1 MKLGKLTLLVFG
13 LMVTFSSC
21 KKDDDSYVPP
31 VERDRTEQ
39 QAADKDSLLL
49 YLQTHYYNSSV
60 FESGTNHTISEIIIS
75 ELPKDAAGNYLPL
88 PDPANNTLLIDD
100 VTILTT
106 TYLET
111 EYEYYVLNLNQG
123 GGVAPKFSY
132 DVRVNYSGNLLDEEI
147 FDSTV
152 TPTTIDLLNLI
163 QGWRLIMPTF
173 NTAESYVENGDGTVS
188 YDNYGLG
195 VMFLP
200 SGLAYYASPPFGVT
214 AYANLIF
221 KFELFQTEMNDHD
234 EDGIPSHIEDLDGD
248 ENPFNDDTDADDI
261 PNFLDLDD
269 DGDGVLTINELQKTT
284 YTVDTNMG
292 EQEPVLAAGEYER
305 SRTVSNGI
313 ITIKTVKTVDSDT
326 NGVADYLQSS
336 ITINYNQ

>member
-1 MKLGKLTLLVFG
+1 
-13 LMVTFSSC
+13 
-21 KKDDDSYVPP
+21 
-31 VERDRTEQ
+31 
-39 QAADKDSLLL
+39 
-49 YLQTHYYNSSV
+49 
-60 FESGTNHTISEIIIS
+60 
-75 ELPKDAAGNYLPL
+75 
-88 PDPANNTLLIDD
+88 
-100 VTILTT
+100 
-106 TYLET
+106 
-111 EYEYYVLNLNQG
+111 
-123 GGVAPKFSY
+123 
-132 DVRVNYSGNLLDEEI
+132 
-147 FDSTV
+147 
-152 TPTTIDLLNLI
+152 
-163 QGWRLIMPTF
+163 
-173 NTAESYVENGDGTVS
+173 
-188 YDNYGLG
+188 
-195 VMFLP
+195 
-200 SGLAYYASPPFGVT
+200 
-214 AYANLIF
+214 
-221 KFELFQTEMNDHD
+221 MNDHD